1 MLRTMTSDVF
11 QTDPGAGLRAALRI
25 LARPVAV
32 VTANQDGAR
41 FAMAA
46 TAFCEVSMDP
56 PTMLLCINRSNATRG
71 AVAQGADI
79 CLNLLAEDQG
89 EISRRCGGGVPADQ
103 RFLLG
108 DWQHEEGRPPRLAD
122 ACAAI
127 FMTPVRIVDHA
138 THSIVIG
145 EVSSTHVRRDLLP
158 LAFHDGSYIFPLAGA
173 AINLVAQSA
182 HVGNADGMRNGF
194 LMLDVMR
201 AFYWF
206 DEGLQSALRARG
218 WEEVSRSQ
226 SMAFANIALGV
237 RRPIDLARN
246 LGITRQGVSKM
257 LQEMVER
264 EWVTIE
270 PDPTD
275 KRASIVVFSEKSQ
288 QLRSDALEIL
298 EKIDKDLAKRLG
310 AKAFETLRTTL
321 ARDWGPPPEGNR
333 AK

>member
-1 MLRTMTSDVF
+1 MTNDMSSS
-11 QTDPGAGLRAALRI
+11 DPGAGLRAALRR

-32 VTANQDGAR
+32 VTAKQGGES

-56 PTMLLCINRSNATRG
+56 PTMLVCINRSNATHG
-71 AVAQGADI
+71 AVLAGADI

-89 EISRRCGGGVPADQ
+89 EISRRCGGGVPADE
-103 RFLLG
+103 RFLMG
-108 DWQHEEGRPPRLAD
+108 DWRHEGDGPPRLAD
-122 ACAAI
+122 ACASI
-127 FMTPVRIVDHA
+127 FMAPVQIVDHA
-138 THSIVIG
+138 THSVVIG
-145 EVSSTHVRRDLLP
+145 KVVSTHLRCDRLP

-173 AINLVAQSA
+173 AINLVAHSA
-182 HVGNADGMRNGF
+182 HVGNANDMRDGF

-270 PDPTD
+270 PDPSD

-298 EKIDKDLAKRLG
+298 ARIDEDLARRIG
-310 AKAFETLRTTL
+310 RKAFETLRTTL
-321 ARDWGPPPEGNR
+321 ARDWGPPPEIAPDDSGQ
-333 AK
+333 

>member
-1 MLRTMTSDVF
+1 MTNKPASF
-11 QTDPGAGLRAALRI
+11 DPGVGLRAALRV

-32 VTANQDGAR
+32 VTANDGGES

-56 PTMLLCINRSNATRG
+56 PTMLLCINRSNATHV
-71 AVAQGADI
+71 AVVQGADI

-89 EISRRCGGGVPADQ
+89 EISRRCGGGVPSDE
-103 RFLLG
+103 RFLVG
-108 DWQHEEGRPPRLAD
+108 DWRHDEGRPPRLAD
-122 ACAAI
+122 ACASI
-127 FMTPVRIVDHA
+127 VLTPVLIVEHA

-145 EVSSTHVRRDLLP
+145 EVLSTHLRSDLLP
-158 LAFHDGSYIFPLAGA
+158 LAFYDGGYIFPLAGA
-173 AINLVAQSA
+173 AINLVAHSV
-182 HVGNADGMRNGF
+182 HVGNAGDMRDGF

-264 EWVTIE
+264 EWITIE
-270 PDPTD
+270 PDPSD

-298 EKIDKDLAKRLG
+298 AKIDKDLATRIGRKS
-310 AKAFETLRTTL
+310 FETLRTTL
-321 ARDWGPPPEGNR
+321 ARDWGPPPEIVR
-333 AK
+333 DAAAQ

>member
-1 MLRTMTSDVF
+1 MT
-11 QTDPGAGLRAALRI
+11 TDAPFLDQGAGLRAALRI

-32 VTANQDGAR
+32 VTSTRGEKK

-56 PTMLLCINRSNATRG
+56 PTMLLCINRSNATHA
-71 AVAQGADI
+71 AVAEGSHI

-89 EISRRCGGGVPADQ
+89 EVSRRCGGGVPADE
-103 RFLLG
+103 RFLVG
-108 DWQHEEGRPPRLAD
+108 DWRHDEGCPPRLAD
-122 ACAAI
+122 ACASI
-127 FMTPVRIVDHA
+127 MLRPVRIVEHA
-138 THSIVIG
+138 THSVVIG
-145 EVSSTHVRRDLLP
+145 EVTSTEVRCHLLP
-158 LAFHDGSYIFPLAGA
+158 LAFHGGGYVLPLARA
-173 AINLVAQSA
+173 ALNLVANSA
-182 HVGNADGMRNGF
+182 HVGDAGEMRDGF

-264 EWVTIE
+264 EWIAIE

-288 QLRSDALEIL
+288 QLRNDALEIL
-298 EKIDKDLAKRLG
+298 AKIDKDLATRIG
-310 AKAFETLRTTL
+310 RRTFETLRATL
-321 ARDWGPPPEGNR
+321 ARDWGPPPEIT
-333 AK
+333 ADASAQ